1 MLNKLLKNIVSGK
14 IDGKHNIK
22 YGDNYNEKIINKIS
36 EKLDKDNELY
46 LLLNMTFSEWI
57 DSFLF
62 KSINESN
69 DDNMNDLLLSQLKGV
84 EDNEKEIYFTIF
96 VYYLYNYQNYVKFKK
111 GRNSKKNNSLEK
123 KAILKE

>member
-14 IDGKHNIK
+14 INGKHNIK

-69 DDNMNDLLLSQLKGV
+69 DDIMRDLLTNLFKELNELKGV

-96 VYYLYNYQNYVKFKK
+96 VYYLYMYDYEYFQ
-111 GRNSKKNNSLEK
+111 
-123 KAILKE
+123 